1 MLLKLG
7 LCSAPISYLGLK
19 FYLFQWWTY
28 RKILNLIGKF
38 KRRYC
43 FSVGKYGDD
52 LNESSESVKHLRTV
66 LTQFTSDE
74 RSRFLRFVTGR
85 KRPPAP
91 FTVAKAGGEK
101 DSLPHAST
109 CASTLFLPDYSSA
122 SAAKE
127 KLRLAKKTK
136 VINLANHKDHRQSN
150 ELEANIWSL
159 REARENVRATRLV
172 LVLPSD
178 WLTKNYARLFLTNGY
193 RIYSWI
199 VNVLFAR
206 RKPGT

>member
-7 LCSAPISYLGLK
+7 LCSVPISYLGLK

-28 RKILNLIGKF
+28 RTILNLIGKF

-43 FSVGKYGDD
+43 FFSVGKYGDD

-136 VINLANHKDHRQSN
+136 VINLANHKEHRQSN
-150 ELEANIWSL
+150 ELEANICVTL
-159 REARENVRATRLV
+159 GKTCERREWFWCYL
-172 LVLPSD
+172 LID